1 MERIKAQA
9 QADHD
14 VSDDDELF
22 NQADANLTVAAAA
35 ETAEAETSEAS
46 SKGPAGP
53 PAETAD
59 ITMDTPKK
67 KKKKKR
73 KPKTAGLPEAGST
86 IPDDY
91 VEKYNE
97 DPELDIFNP

>member
-1 MERIKAQA
+1 LERIKAQA
-9 QADHD
+9 QEDHEA
-14 VSDDDELF
+14 SDDELF
-22 NQADANLTVAAAA
+22 NQADAEPTNAD
-35 ETAEAETSEAS
+35 TAEAPEAETTEGS
-46 SKGPAGP
+46 SKDDGEIP
-53 PAETAD
+53 TTSAD
-59 ITMDTPKK
+59 IAMDTAKKK